1 MNFLGGKA
9 ASSGSQIRISDPLV
23 REPRLNL
30 IWNSA
35 AKGGTKRGRRQ
46 FGAGRSHSLRRSRS
60 APAPLAGGLRALG
73 SRRGHPTCASMVHSP
88 PLATADEIVL
98 QHAELLQVLADVRK
112 RNKGGRNDKH
122 DTARVRFIKDFA
134 LRGLRFGKLVPTADL
149 EMIRLEPKAQ
159 LSGPKLASMDAWAKR
174 HAPDPRSA
182 NQGVAI
188 DLTVEQLATLVFNKE
203 RG

>member
-1 MNFLGGKA
+1 
-9 ASSGSQIRISDPLV
+9 
-23 REPRLNL
+23 
-30 IWNSA
+30 
-35 AKGGTKRGRRQ
+35 
-46 FGAGRSHSLRRSRS
+46 
-60 APAPLAGGLRALG
+60 
-73 SRRGHPTCASMVHSP
+73 MVLTTQT
-88 PLATADEIVL
+88 LATADQIVL

-149 EMIRLEPKAQ
+149 DMIRLEPKAQ

>member
-1 MNFLGGKA
+1 MPVE
-9 ASSGSQIRISDPLV
+9 SHS
-23 REPRLNL
+23 
-30 IWNSA
+30 
-35 AKGGTKRGRRQ
+35 
-46 FGAGRSHSLRRSRS
+46 GAGSHWE
-60 APAPLAGGLRALG
+60 PAPLASAGWALG
-73 SRRGHPTCASMVHSP
+73 RRRGHPTCAKMVLTP
-88 PLATADEIVL
+88 PLATADQIVL

-149 EMIRLEPKAQ
+149 DMIRLEPKAQ
-159 LSGPKLASMDAWAKR
+159 LSGPKLASMDAWDKR

-182 NQGVAI
+182 NEGVAI
-188 DLTVEQLATLVFNKE
+188 DLTVEQLATLGFQE

>member
-1 MNFLGGKA
+1 
-9 ASSGSQIRISDPLV
+9 
-23 REPRLNL
+23 
-30 IWNSA
+30 
-35 AKGGTKRGRRQ
+35 
-46 FGAGRSHSLRRSRS
+46 
-60 APAPLAGGLRALG
+60 
-73 SRRGHPTCASMVHSP
+73 MVLSP
-88 PLATADEIVL
+88 PLATAHQIVL

-149 EMIRLEPKAQ
+149 DMIRLEPKAQ
-159 LSGPKLASMDAWAKR
+159 LSGPKFASMDAWDKR

-182 NQGVAI
+182 NEGVAI
-188 DLTVEQLATLVFNKE
+188 DLTVEQLATLGFQE